1 MEGPVGVLPPG
12 RAPEPDRAGEGW
24 RQPCSE
30 VRRSGAG
37 ELLEAELVCPRRRP
51 AGSARVPRARKLWR
65 RGPAREMDEGEAA
78 GLVAAGELRGWVG
91 LGGRRGGPGMV
102 RTTWREGETSPRD
115 AQQIAL
121 STG

>member
-1 MEGPVGVLPPG
+1 MGVLG
-12 RAPEPDRAGEGW
+12 F
-24 RQPCSE
+24 
-30 VRRSGAG
+30 GARK
-37 ELLEAELVCPRRRP
+37 LRRRGT
-51 AGSARVPRARKLWR
+51 AGSAR
-65 RGPAREMDEGEAA
+65 EIDQGEAA
-78 GLVAAGELRGWVG
+78 GLVVAGELRGWVG